1 MKNSKKTILNED
13 SIREIL
19 NEMEYLRKM
28 IDEELESFVKEGS
41 GANRIFQEL
50 EEKMPKIYLRPNNII
65 DLSKYSMTN
74 IEDSF
79 KDLGYE
85 FRKEIDGKLHYFN
98 TDTSVSLYLNPT
110 NKKITLTP

>member
-1 MKNSKKTILNED
+1 
-13 SIREIL
+13 
-19 NEMEYLRKM
+19 
-28 IDEELESFVKEGS
+28 
-41 GANRIFQEL
+41 
-50 EEKMPKIYLRPNNII
+50 
-65 DLSKYSMTN
+65 MTN